1 MGLPRLPSSMFHW
14 IFHEI
19 NHLFWGTP
27 MTSWKA
33 PNYRIASSIHP
44 SLARLC
50 GQNEWHQDSPS
61 VPASH
66 LFDSRRASDV
76 LQFGAQFDAGGFD
89 GWKFDEVLGTCHAG
103 FFWLEKPGGG
113 WHGIHFSPGSPVE
126 IDMSWPCLLVP
137 HQRRTARA
145 RELSQCSDETC
156 RCGSS
161 SSCVSERIR
170 ECIQREKI
178 HLGLSNKMV
187 VP

>member
-27 MTSWKA
+27 IFRAGK
-33 PNYRIASSIHP
+33 PQIIELLLVSIHP
-44 SLARLC
+44 WPDFVVKMAPRQPHTIVTDEGGSERRF
-50 GQNEWHQDSPS
+50 QPITVTIKISS

-103 FFWLEKPGGG
+103 FFLARKTWRSMA
-113 WHGIHFSPGSPVE
+113 WHSFFTWV
-126 IDMSWPCLLVP
+126 
-137 HQRRTARA
+137 
-145 RELSQCSDETC
+145 
-156 RCGSS
+156 
-161 SSCVSERIR
+161 SC
-170 ECIQREKI
+170 
-178 HLGLSNKMV
+178 
-187 VP
+187 